1 MSAPGTPRGY
11 SAGLEDGVQS
21 ETVGKADTIRTI
33 LYALG
38 ANFAIFIAKGFAA
51 LFTGSSAML
60 AEAVHS
66 LADCGNQVLL
76 LHGLRQARKPA
87 SAEFPLGH
95 GRAIYFWSFLV
106 ALMLFSVGGMFSVY
120 SGWHKLS
127 GEEPLTSPWLA
138 IGVLV
143 FAIIAESISMHA
155 CVKEVNK
162 VRNGRS
168 LWRWFRESRQA
179 ELVVIFGE
187 DLAALCGL
195 LLALAAVAATMLTG
209 NLLYDA
215 LGTIAIGILLIV
227 VAVFIAIEVK
237 AMLIG
242 QSTDPHVQ
250 GEIRRFLERRPE
262 VAEVYS
268 LIALQMGTDVMLAV
282 KARMAAAGDAAQMVD
297 HINDVE
303 RDLRADFPQLRWIF
317 FEPDDSD

>member
-1 MSAPGTPRGY
+1 MNRIDRPGEQTSP
-11 SAGLEDGVQS
+11 ADGMQDGQV
-21 ETVGKADTIRTI
+21 VKADSIRTI

-38 ANFAIFIAKGFAA
+38 ANFAIFVAKGAAA
-51 LFTGSSAML
+51 LVTGSSAML

-76 LHGLRQARKPA
+76 LHGLRQVRKPA

-106 ALMLFSVGGMFSVY
+106 ALMLFSVGGMFSIY

-127 GEEPLTSPWLA
+127 GAEPLTSPWLA

-143 FAIIAESISMHA
+143 FAIVAESISMHA
-155 CVKEVNK
+155 CLKEVNK
-162 VRNGRS
+162 VRDGRS
-168 LWRWFRESRQA
+168 LWRWFHESRQA

-215 LGTIAIGILLIV
+215 LGTIAIGVLLIV
-227 VAVFIAIEVK
+227 IAVFIAVEVK
-237 AMLIG
+237 GMLIG
-242 QSTDPHVQ
+242 QSTDSHVQ
-250 GEIRRFLERRPE
+250 AQIRRFLIRRAE
-262 VAEVYS
+262 IAEVYS
-268 LIALQMGTDVMLAV
+268 LIALQMGPDVMLAI
-282 KARMAAAGDAAQMVD
+282 KARMGKTADASQMVE
-297 HINDVE
+297 HINRVE
-303 RDLRADFPQLRWIF
+303 RDLREQFPQLRWIF
-317 FEPDDSD
+317 FEPDNSD